1 MIARAS
7 MRRTLAAIV
16 LAALPTLAAV
26 PALAH
31 EQCTLTHHIH
41 TDAGDLLAPR
51 QARDARSGFGGWP
64 PDYVI
69 ECLGGDDADGLRW

>member
-16 LAALPTLAAV
+16 LAALPTLATV

-69 ECLGGDDADGLRW
+69 ECIGGGDADGLR